1 MRTLMVWMS
10 LCGVLISTSVL
21 AAERHTKETQD
32 IETLKEP
39 IYNPFIE
46 RYVLD
51 ELRQLRVDMND
62 LHIEVTKE
70 VVDRELKATSRAVG
84 YATDTITYFFYLIA
98 GISSILLL
106 VGWTSIREIKEKVMN
121 LADEK
126 VSKVIQ
132 EYEERL
138 KKLEDE
144 LTRKSRGITSA
155 QKRLSQHQDI
165 HTLWLKAAQ
174 ETISSNR
181 MAIYDQILELDPNN
195 VEAFTYKADEAL
207 DIDEP
212 LWAINLCHQA
222 LKIDPQNKHAFY
234 QMAGAYASM
243 DKPTESIEF
252 LKKALEGSEG
262 YKEQVQADPVFEKIK
277 DNPEFM
283 ALIKEGES

>member
-1 MRTLMVWMS
+1 MVWIS
-10 LCGVLISTSVL
+10 LCGFLISTSVL
-21 AAERHTKETQD
+21 AAERHSKETQD
-32 IETLKEP
+32 IETLQEP
-39 IYNPFIE
+39 MYNPFIE
-46 RYVLD
+46 KYVLD

-70 VVDRELKATSRAVG
+70 VVDRELTATSRAVG

-106 VGWTSIREIKEKVMN
+106 VGWTSIREIKEKVMS

-138 KKLEDE
+138 NKLEDE

-174 ETISSNR
+174 ENISSNR
-181 MAIYDQILELDPNN
+181 MAIYDRILELDPNN
-195 VEAFTYKADEAL
+195 VEAFTYKADEVL
-207 DIDEP
+207 DMDEP

-222 LKIDPQNKHAFY
+222 LRIDPKNKHAFY

-252 LKKALEGSEG
+252 LKKALAGSEG
-262 YKEQVQADPVFEKIK
+262 YKEQVQADPVFAKIK